1 VGEGSVSEA
10 SLAQAWQVAAGSA
23 PEPRDL
29 RRVVLD
35 LGGEVEDRED
45 GELRYRFADLHAE
58 AHAVA
63 AARASARD
71 DEARPGAVVFTSER

>member
-1 VGEGSVSEA
+1 
-10 SLAQAWQVAAGSA
+10 
-23 PEPRDL
+23 
-29 RRVVLD
+29 VVLD

-45 GELRYRFADLHAE
+45 GELRYRFADLRAE

-63 AARASARD
+63 AARASAGD